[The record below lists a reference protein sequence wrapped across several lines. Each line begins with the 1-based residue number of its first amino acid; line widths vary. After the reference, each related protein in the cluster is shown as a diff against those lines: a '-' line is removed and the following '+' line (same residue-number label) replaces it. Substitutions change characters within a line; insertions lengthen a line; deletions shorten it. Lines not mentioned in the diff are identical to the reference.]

1 MLESIDLCDGCKVHS
16 GFHGAWDAMAD
27 DVVNAVQ
34 ALITEY
40 PTYSITFT
48 GHSLGAAIATFGC
61 A

>member
-1 MLESIDLCDGCKVHS
+1 MCDGCKVHS

-27 DVVNAVQ
+27 DVMD
-34 ALITEY
+34 ALQTLVATY
-40 PTYSITFT
+40 PTYSVTFT